1 MAKARLAAKRLKLDQ
16 DQQEKKLDGAIAQL
30 AATNGPR
37 SPRATNKNEGKASGA
52 ASGRCFPGGGLRTLY
67 KYTNL
72 SLLSTEPP
80 GAGVPG
86 TARASTTLRSR
97 RRRSAEAVPRGRQ
110 RARGRT
116 RREAPSR
123 RRGAFARA
131 PHAVDAARPHV
142 VETAFGGRAAEH
154 QRLRLLHLCHGDA
167 GRRGRGEAA
176 VLDGSVD
183 VLARAPAAE
192 VFLEGMNAGALLI

>member
-1 MAKARLAAKRLKLDQ
+1 LAKARLAAKRLKLDQ

-97 RRRSAEAVPRGRQ
+97 RRRSTEADARGRQ

-131 PHAVDAARPHV
+131 PHAVDAARPQV
-142 VETAFGGRAAEH
+142 VEAALVGVPH
-154 QRLRLLHLCHGDA
+154 
-167 GRRGRGEAA
+167 
-176 VLDGSVD
+176 D
-183 VLARAPAAE
+183 VK
-192 VFLEGMNAGALLI
+192 G

>member
-72 SLLSTEPP
+72 SLLSAEPP
-80 GAGVPG
+80 ERAFLGRLGRPQRYGAVGA
-86 TARASTTLRSR
+86 AR
-97 RRRSAEAVPRGRQ
+97 Q
-110 RARGRT
+110 K
-116 RREAPSR
+116 PSR
-123 RRGAFARA
+123 ADADARVDKIVA
-131 PHAVDAARPHV
+131 RPQAVDAARSHARSTPSTQRIRRSSRPV
-142 VETAFGGRAAEH
+142 WWGRAAQH
-154 QRLRLLHLCHGDA
+154 QRLRLLHLCHADP
-167 GRRGRGEAA
+167 GRRGRVEAGD
-176 VLDGSVD
+176 LGGGVD

-192 VFLEGMNAGALLI
+192 VFLEMMNVGALLM